1 MGTLKLQKN
10 TVKFSSVEATNN
22 SCRFPGP
29 EMVEWPNQ
37 DNDCKNK
44 NFSKSEIERNFFSWI
59 VNIYGEK
66 RKNQQRSFLMGK

>member
-1 MGTLKLQKN
+1 
-10 TVKFSSVEATNN
+10 
-22 SCRFPGP
+22 
-29 EMVEWPNQ
+29 MVEWPNQ